1 MNAARANFKNANSIL
16 IVGLGNPG
24 NDYQYT
30 RHNIGFM
37 AVDSIA
43 SHYNFPSFSTNSK
56 FSAEIT
62 QATIN
67 GLKVYLAKPT
77 TYMNLSGQA
86 VQKIKSFYKIETSH
100 IIVIHDDIDLEF
112 GKIKVKIGGGHGGH
126 NGLRSIDS
134 HLGKDYFRMRL
145 GVGRPQHKDD
155 VANYVLNNFSK
166 AEMPEVISLNERIA
180 ANLPLL
186 FTDSPDKFLQNL

>member
-1 MNAARANFKNANSIL
+1 MNPTQANFKNANSIL
-16 IVGLGNPG
+16 VVGLGNPG
-24 NDYQYT
+24 NEYQYN

-43 SHYNFPSFSTNSK
+43 SRYNFPSFSTNSK

-62 QATIN
+62 QGTIE
-67 GLKVYLAKPT
+67 GYKVFLAKPT

-86 VQKIKSFYKIETSH
+86 VQKIKSFYKIELSS

-112 GKIKVKIGGGHGGH
+112 GKLKVKIGGGHGGH

-134 HLGKDYFRMRL
+134 HLGKDYFRIRL
-145 GVGRPQHKDD
+145 GVGRPEHKDD
-155 VANYVLNNFSK
+155 VANYVLSNFSK
-166 AEMPEVISLNERIA
+166 AEMPEVISLNERLAI
-180 ANLPLL
+180 NLPLL
-186 FTDSPDKFLQNL
+186 FTNSSDKFLQNL